1 MFNQVLTTK
10 TLKLLDVSTGLIV
23 VFRTFDTNVR
33 FESGFWVW
41 RCSGMQAEEKE
52 EGSHEER
59 FKEHFDD
66 ERPRSLMYRVKLE
79 RPRTIVCCF

>member
-1 MFNQVLTTK
+1 
-10 TLKLLDVSTGLIV
+10 
-23 VFRTFDTNVR
+23 
-33 FESGFWVW
+33 
-41 RCSGMQAEEKE
+41 MQAEEKE